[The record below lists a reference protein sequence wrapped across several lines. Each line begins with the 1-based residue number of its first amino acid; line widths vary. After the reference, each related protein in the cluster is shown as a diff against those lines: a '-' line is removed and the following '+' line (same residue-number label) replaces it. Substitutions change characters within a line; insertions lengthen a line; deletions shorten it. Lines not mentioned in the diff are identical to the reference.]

1 MSSSTPSNTSTTTQP
16 DEAAHTLLGES
27 CPKCGN
33 EEAWHG
39 VITEPGERER
49 FACDECGMWLAVTVN
64 KVEPPKPAKAKRPF
78 GLSISIEN
86 GQFFLDVGGEPIV
99 SCRPGWYLQ
108 IGNITIHGNREAERV
123 EELWA
128 DGYRVGKSDAEAAS

>member
-1 MSSSTPSNTSTTTQP
+1 MSAVSPRGETANNNTTTP
-16 DEAAHTLLGES
+16 LLGET

-49 FACDECGMWLAVTVN
+49 FACDECGMWLALTVK

-78 GLSISIEN
+78 SFTFEIDKGRLFIDWRGEHLLAFCPGRYLSI
-86 GQFFLDVGGEPIV
+86 
-99 SCRPGWYLQ
+99 
-108 IGNITIHGNREAERV
+108 GNNWELLSSTEAEERYEQGVEAGREAGRRQA
-123 EELWA
+123 EE
-128 DGYRVGKSDAEAAS
+128 SAA